1 MSYTKGNPFANKAR
15 QMDPYS
21 LVEQV
26 LKLGKTKYLINL
38 SYSLIKELAGENYIM
53 LEIFLNFFSYI

>member
-1 MSYTKGNPFANKAR
+1 MGNPFADQAR
-15 QMDPYS
+15 QMDSYA

-26 LKLGKTKYLINL
+26 LKLGKTKYLKNL

-53 LEIFLNFFSYI
+53 LEIF

>member
-1 MSYTKGNPFANKAR
+1 MGNPFADQAR
-15 QMDPYS
+15 QMDSYA

-26 LKLGKTKYLINL
+26 LKLGKTKYLKNL

-53 LEIFLNFFSYI
+53 LEIFLTFSPTY